1 MTTAYTSSINIFT
14 PPQITPLQAGSTPV
28 YAFVGTSVVYNSSVS
43 GLVINRS
50 NATVAMT
57 DTLLAPGIS
66 TGDIGPIPNG
76 YTVYINNLDASAAI
90 TLTPQ
95 LPATIN
101 GASSLTIN
109 AGTTVKIVTDGINYF
124 SQTNTTA
131 ANTSTVTILTGTT
144 QALGSNATGSTIIRH
159 NSGTNMTDTL
169 VSAATLTAGWFINLI
184 NNDATAIDTITPTTS
199 TINGAA
205 TFVLQPGQSTTIYS
219 DGTNYYTN
227 TNQKLSLVTTSTG
240 TPKALGSFATGGVVL
255 RSNSGSAMSDTL
267 VAATTLPNGW
277 YLTVINNDTVASDT
291 ITPTTSTID
300 GAATLVIPA
309 GHAVTIYGN
318 GTNYFTNHEAAL
330 SPVITS
336 TGSPKTLQSFASGS
350 VILRSNAT
358 TAMADSLPNANTLP
372 NGWNITIFNVDASAT
387 DTITPA
393 TSTINGTTTLAI
405 TFGLSTTIYG
415 NGVNYFAT
423 TPA

>member
-109 AGTTVKIVTDGINYF
+109 AGTTVKIVTDGVNYF

-227 TNQKLSLVTTSTG
+227 TNQKLS
-240 TPKALGSFATGGVVL
+240 
-255 RSNSGSAMSDTL
+255 
-267 VAATTLPNGW
+267 
-277 YLTVINNDTVASDT
+277 
-291 ITPTTSTID
+291 
-300 GAATLVIPA
+300 
-309 GHAVTIYGN
+309 
-318 GTNYFTNHEAAL
+318 
-330 SPVITS
+330 PVITS

-405 TFGLSTTIYG
+405 TFGRSTTIYG